1 MRSGQRVGALGVAP
15 GVLTIVGPLVAYLG
29 LVPPIVGFVLFAG
42 GGILAVVLALGAI
55 VRLVRGRGLNLGSAV
70 SLLVALVF
78 VGLIVAGG
86 DHPRINDFTTD
97 TNDPPALTF
106 AGTLPDSHGR
116 DLSYPPAF
124 AAVQQQCCADL
135 RTVQLPVPP
144 AEALERVRRLAE
156 AQPSWRITHT
166 DAAAGTVEAIATS
179 RLFHFQDDI
188 VLRVRPG
195 ADGGSLVD
203 MRSKSRVGQGDMG
216 ANAARIRQFMVA
228 LRTTGATS

>member
-1 MRSGQRVGALGVAP
+1 MRSGQRVGAFGVVA
-15 GVLTIVGPLVAYLG
+15 GILTLVGPLVAYLG

-55 VRLVRGRGLNLGSAV
+55 VRLVRGRGLNLGGAL
-70 SLLVALVF
+70 SLLIGVVF

-97 TNDPPALTF
+97 TSDPPALTF
-106 AGTLPDSHGR
+106 AATLPGNHGR
-116 DLSYPPAF
+116 DLSYPSAF

-135 RTVQLPVPP
+135 RSVQLSVPP
-144 AEALERVRRLAE
+144 AEALERTRRLAE
-156 AQPSWRITHT
+156 AQPSWRVTHT
-166 DAAAGTVEAIATS
+166 DATAGTLEAVATS

-228 LRTTGATS
+228 LRTEGATS

>member
-97 TNDPPALTF
+97 TNDPPPLTF
-106 AGTLPDSHGR
+106 AATLPDSHGR

-166 DAAAGTVEAIATS
+166 DVAAGTVEAIATS

>member
-1 MRSGQRVGALGVAP
+1 MRSGQRVGALGVAA

-156 AQPSWRITHT
+156 AQPNWRITHT
-166 DAAAGTVEAIATS
+166 DPEAGTVEAIATS
-179 RLFHFQDDI
+179 GLFHFQDDI
-188 VLRVRPG
+188 VVRVRPG

>member
-1 MRSGQRVGALGVAP
+1 MRSGQRVGALGVAA

-106 AGTLPDSHGR
+106 AATLPSNHGR

-135 RTVQLPVPP
+135 RSVQLSVPP
-144 AEALERVRRLAE
+144 AEALERTRRLAE
-156 AQPSWRITHT
+156 AQPSWSVTHT
-166 DAAAGTVEAIATS
+166 DATAGTLEAVATS

-228 LRTTGATS
+228 LRTAGATS